1 MIDLSPWLLYAMIEA
16 SDIHPVARPN
26 SRKVERVLTTQEETD
41 LPQDVAWPPLSHCEI
56 SSKVP
61 TDLATDFSMSSELVV
76 IEEARK
82 VIMALSGI
90 PINEEDDMIFSQIL
104 DKRLAARKR
113 TLL

>member
-76 IEEARK
+76 IEDSRHAVPVEKPDEFNRI
-82 VIMALSGI
+82 VLGFLSKQ
-90 PINEEDDMIFSQIL
+90 EFSV
-104 DKRLAARKR
+104 R
-113 TLL
+113 